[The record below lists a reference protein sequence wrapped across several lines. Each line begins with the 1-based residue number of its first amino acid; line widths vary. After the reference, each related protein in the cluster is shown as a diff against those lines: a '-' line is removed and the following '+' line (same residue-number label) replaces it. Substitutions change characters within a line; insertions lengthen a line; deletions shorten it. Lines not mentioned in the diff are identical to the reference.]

1 MNHGPISFWVAWRL
15 NGENS
20 PLQTTQLADAGW
32 PFPQYGQTTTFLDFD
47 FDSDIHGGY
56 VTSGRLT
63 NAALPW
69 EARRMSI
76 TSASLQPRIAT
87 ILRVRFLLIL
97 PLFGIWGCD
106 APPSTGASRYDVP
119 ATPPPRPIALVDRER
134 ITIAEIEPQ
143 LLEAVGGRI
152 VRERVLDARL
162 ARTAAREGIE
172 MDADDLQRE
181 RNLLTATLAE
191 DPDRAERLLD
201 ELRRNRGLGPIRFEA
216 LLRRTALLRRLVA
229 EEVEITDAALEGA
242 HDLAHGPRRVTRI
255 VVVEDLRAASEVRRR
270 LDAGTPFATV
280 AVERSLDASADRGGL
295 LAPVSRLDPSWP
307 IAFRHAVFDAEIGR
321 VSEPVGIDGRTLLV
335 LVEEERPGTG
345 VTLDDGREPAEAAAR
360 LAIERLLM
368 DRLARRMVPA
378 DAIDPIDPSLRW
390 SMPRRE

>member
-1 MNHGPISFWVAWRL
+1 MSRGAAQESVVPELDEETVRSAAHEGPV
-15 NGENS
+15 
-20 PLQTTQLADAGW
+20 Q
-32 PFPQYGQTTTFLDFD
+32 
-47 FDSDIHGGY
+47 H
-56 VTSGRLT
+56 
-63 NAALPW
+63 
-69 EARRMSI
+69 
-76 TSASLQPRIAT
+76 
-87 ILRVRFLLIL
+87 
-97 PLFGIWGCD
+97 
-106 APPSTGASRYDVP
+106 
-119 ATPPPRPIALVDRER
+119 RER
-134 ITIAEIEPQ
+134 VTIAEIEPQ

-162 ARTAAREGIE
+162 ARTAARAGIE
-172 MDADDLQRE
+172 IDADDLQRE
-181 RNLLTATLAE
+181 RDVLTATLAE

-242 HDLAHGPRRVTRI
+242 HDLAHGPRRVARI
-255 VVVEDLRAASEVRRR
+255 VVVEDLRAASDARRR

-307 IAFRHAVFDAEIGR
+307 IAFRNAVFDAEIGR
-321 VSEPVGIDGRTLLV
+321 VSEPVRIDGRTLLV

-345 VTLDDGREPAEAAAR
+345 VTLDAGREEAEAAAR

-390 SMPRRE
+390 SMPRGE

>member
-20 PLQTTQLADAGW
+20 PLQATQAADAGW

-47 FDSDIHGGY
+47 SDIPGGY

-63 NAALPW
+63 NAARPW

-76 TSASLQPRIAT
+76 PPAPLGSRIAT
-87 ILRVRFLLIL
+87 VFPLLLVL
-97 PLFGIWGCD
+97 PLLGICGCD

-134 ITIAEIEPQ
+134 VTIAEIEPQ

-172 MDADDLQRE
+172 IDADDLQRE
-181 RNLLTATLAE
+181 RDLLTATLAE

-242 HDLAHGPRRVTRI
+242 HDLAHGPRRVARI
-255 VVVEDLRAASEVRRR
+255 VVVEDLRAASDARRR

-307 IAFRHAVFDAEIGR
+307 IAFRNAVFDAEIGR
-321 VSEPVGIDGRTLLV
+321 VSEPVRIDGRTLLV

-345 VTLDDGREPAEAAAR
+345 VTLDANREQAEAAAR

-390 SMPRRE
+390 SMPRGE